1 MKYIFLETIMKT
13 PQPSK
18 ATSKI
23 KSSITN
29 KFVGYKSF
37 LTSLSNKIPMSDT
50 HPNAKKYRL
59 NYKHNKEELCKEL
72 YKLYNE
78 KVFDNKL
85 PQDMAIE
92 WNVRMRG
99 TAGYCYNKKSV
110 KSLSGVVKSS
120 RIVLATKVHFYLFNN
135 SSNKYK

>member
-1 MKYIFLETIMKT
+1 MN
-13 PQPSK
+13 Q
-18 ATSKI
+18 A
-23 KSSITN
+23 
-29 KFVGYKSF
+29 
-37 LTSLSNKIPMSDT
+37 

-59 NYKHNKEELCKEL
+59 DYKSNKEELCKKL

-85 PQDMAIE
+85 PQDMSIE

-110 KSLSGVVKSS
+110 KSLSGSVVKSS
-120 RIVLATKVHFYLFNN
+120 RLVLATKVWFFFLFLYVY
-135 SSNKYK
+135 KYNQS